1 MQQLL
6 LQNRNVVIQ
15 SRRENDVLARRRNE
29 LDHLIHVLLVAVG
42 KKLRVRRNTR
52 INHIGLI
59 DDERMHIGQQI
70 LRVKLQVVQQQLGR
84 RNHNIGVL
92 VQQTL
97 LHITHDNDSHLLLH
111 IRVIQSHAVHL
122 IAAKASEALKAVVRL
137 HAQLLRRNEDNCF
150 DSLRASGKSE
160 DLLDRRDGIGH
171 RLSRTRSGLHENV
184 LSRENQRNGLRLQHY
199 HGPRENEP
207 GQVSDACT
215 PCR

>member
-1 MQQLL
+1 M
-6 LQNRNVVIQ
+6 
-15 SRRENDVLARRRNE
+15 
-29 LDHLIHVLLVAVG
+29 
-42 KKLRVRRNTR
+42 
-52 INHIGLI
+52 
-59 DDERMHIGQQI
+59 
-70 LRVKLQVVQQQLGR
+70 KLQVVQQQLGR

-92 VQQTL
+92 VQQPL
-97 LHITHDNDSHLLLH
+97 LQIPHNSDFHLLLH

-137 HAQLLRRNEDNCF
+137 HAQLLRRNEDNRF

-171 RLSRTRSGLHENV
+171 RLSRTRSGLHEND
-184 LSRENQRNGLRLQHY
+184 LSLFYLIIGLRLEHY